1 MNTGKWSEIQYLWPA
16 SQRGPSNSDTNFV
29 CKIFPNGT
37 VLGSS
42 RRHTTEDTNV
52 TQKGTNV
59 LYFVTATMWN
69 DTSTYVEHYNESI
82 FPQWS
87 YRGNEDPFIFND
99 INDNYNF
106 KDHKIYLYC
115 RSGNR
120 SGIAL
125 EILKNLGY
133 KDLVNAGGIKE
144 ASSLLKKEIIK

>member
-1 MNTGKWSEIQYLWPA
+1 MPKLNVAENKIEKEI
-16 SQRGPSNSDTNFV
+16 D
-29 CKIFPNGT
+29 KIET
-37 VLGSS
+37 
-42 RRHTTEDTNV
+42 
-52 TQKGTNV
+52 
-59 LYFVTATMWN
+59 
-69 DTSTYVEHYNESI
+69 
-82 FPQWS
+82 
-87 YRGNEDPFIFND
+87 
-99 INDNYNF
+99 INDNYDF